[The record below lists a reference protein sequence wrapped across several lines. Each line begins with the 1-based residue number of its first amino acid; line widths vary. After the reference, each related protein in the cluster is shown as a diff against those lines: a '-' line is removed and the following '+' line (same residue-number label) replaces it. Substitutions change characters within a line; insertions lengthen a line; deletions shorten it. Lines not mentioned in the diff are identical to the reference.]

1 MARQNRPVLR
11 VAVSTT
17 FFFNPFIFSTESY
30 NLAITQST
38 NIPHLHS
45 VNILAPWLSAETLTS
60 HGSDHLS
67 VVFNLQIPSKE
78 QNIKP
83 PSRYQYQHQHQRRSF
98 AFFITDRI
106 TNEPQKKNHTKYNNN
121 TTVAMKRDLGEVSKE
136 IMMREGQGPHQS
148 S

>member
-45 VNILAPWLSAETLTS
+45 VNILAPWISAETLTS

-67 VVFNLQIPSKE
+67 VVFNLQIPCKE

-83 PSRYQYQHQHQRRSF
+83 PSRIKGWGKRLCQNCANRNQHKARKAREKSKKQPPWW
-98 AFFITDRI
+98 DRE
-106 TNEPQKKNHTKYNNN
+106 TRKLEQKNVPQ
-121 TTVAMKRDLGEVSKE
+121 
-136 IMMREGQGPHQS
+136 
-148 S
+148 